1 MQIMIISRHTERSRV
16 WKGVLVVVPPS
27 SYRCLGDGDTG
38 PIGVKLCMVWY
49 ILVPD
54 TKYSLLGG
62 RYPEAAGIFFGNFGL
77 SASHLTAN
85 ISKTVSRSVTSSEL
99 NSSSTRAF

>member
-62 RYPEAAGIFFGNFGL
+62 A
-77 SASHLTAN
+77 
-85 ISKTVSRSVTSSEL
+85 VSRSSRNFFWQFWLISKSFDGEYLKNGKSERYIF
-99 NSSSTRAF
+99 RA